1 MSSLASHAGVLG
13 ELYFLLPHKHLLNC
27 EKHPFPL
34 SYLRGNVVN
43 QQ

>member
-1 MSSLASHAGVLG
+1 MFSLASHAGVLG
-13 ELYFLLPHKHLLNC
+13 ELYFLPPHKRLLNC

-34 SYLRGNVVN
+34 SYSRGDVTN